1 MITDQ
6 DINELIS
13 ITMKDMPLPPIEDM
27 LSIPC
32 DDNFDV
38 DCVVEFIHKHY
49 SAEDISKG
57 LDAHLEHCKF
67 ITKLFGGKNEPPN
80 LP

>member
-6 DINELIS
+6 NINELVS

-32 DDNFDV
+32 DNDFDIN
-38 DCVVEFIHKHY
+38 CVAEFIHKHY
-49 SAEDISKG
+49 SIKDVLRG

-67 ITKLFGGKNEPPN
+67 MMELFGKRK
-80 LP
+80 